1 MANSSPNFNVS
12 LPLDLEPLLGF
23 PYMLT
28 NYVPAGSTLS
38 PIDHHVDQIYTI
50 MQNNY
55 ITTARAYPTVSE
67 NGLPHKYIPNFL
79 KGANFVD
86 NWKYE
91 RNSYINIHGM
101 NYYVSAHLG
110 NGVYGSV
117 CRIERGLYDR
127 TVRSWPPNVTLPDT
141 LILKSQPATHAQN
154 IIKEAIINFIIN
166 KSGSTLC
173 QTIYRL
179 IYSKEQ
185 RYQLTPVF
193 YFLIEPLS
201 QTYHTL
207 IRTITNRSA
216 IITELYTYLLPPLKQ
231 LYDTFNF
238 IHNDLKPDNIMVTA
252 DGHLRLID
260 MGLSSITKP
269 IEIRPSQLV
278 ENLKNDSK
286 DITYLS
292 YNILKWYHKNT
303 EDELTGKLNVIM
315 SGSKIEGLFDDEHY
329 RHFNITN
336 NEQGTFDSVIK
347 LFRGGNRKTKRKYRY
362 EKRFGRI

>member
-1 MANSSPNFNVS
+1 MDYQSPDVNVS

-28 NYVPAGSTLS
+28 NYLPAGSWPT

-50 MQNNY
+50 MQTNY
-55 ITTARAYPTVSE
+55 ITMARAYPSVSE
-67 NGLPHKYIPNFL
+67 NGIPQKYIPNFL
-79 KGANFVD
+79 KGANFGGK
-86 NWKYE
+86 WKYD

-101 NYYVSAHLG
+101 NYYVSAHVG

-117 CRIERGLYDR
+117 CRIERGFYDK
-127 TVRSWPPNVTLPDT
+127 TVRSWPPNVALPDT

-173 QTIYRL
+173 QPIYRL
-179 IYSKEQ
+179 IYSKEL
-185 RYQLTPVF
+185 RHQLTPVF

-207 IRTITNRSA
+207 IHASPNRSA
-216 IITELYTYLLPPLKQ
+216 IITELYTYLLPPLQK
-231 LYDTFNF
+231 LYEKFNF
-238 IHNDLKPDNIMVTA
+238 IHNDLKPDNIMLTA

-269 IEIRPSQLV
+269 IEIRPSQFV
-278 ENLKNDSK
+278 ENLKNESK

-303 EDELTGKLNVIM
+303 KDELTQKLEKIM
-315 SGSKIEGLFDDEHY
+315 SGSQISGLFDDEHY
-329 RHFNITN
+329 AHFNI
-336 NEQGTFDSVIK
+336 NENKEGTFNKAIG
-347 LFRGGNRKTKRKYRY
+347 LFSGGNRKTKRKYRY
-362 EKRFGRI
+362 GKRFSRI